1 MKRSVKIFAAAVCVS
16 CMLPFLTVQ
25 ATDYTILIEDIEIE
39 PGVTI
44 DINLNV
50 YVNEGASSWGN
61 EGKIYAVEGMSHTA
75 NCWANLAEALFLHG
89 NPGTE
94 INEIFA
100 IDMPGRGGSGI
111 PEGSPDFLYED
122 LFISHYLTIH
132 RAVLSYLN
140 SQGIYPTFI
149 MGHSLGGLSVIL
161 LQEQLVQEGSSMRQ
175 YGIRNAICLAPA
187 VPSPLPWG
195 FLAGGAGGLTP
206 FAIYTPELGLHL
218 AIPYT
223 VWPFIFFTNQFYVAP
238 NMVPGAPMP
247 PQVLANGYNSVEPG
261 PLLFEMAGLTPP
273 PPYPYKPRI
282 DCEPDIFRPMHN
294 VQLIIISDEY
304 DKMMHPDEMEVLYE
318 YLTGD
323 ESLTGYSMVPGEET
337 CHDTHIADPEA
348 LVEVLNS
355 NYYFLNFDIPIA
367 NWAIGIGVV
376 LILAA
381 AVLRFRRI
389 I

>member
-1 MKRSVKIFAAAVCVS
+1 
-16 CMLPFLTVQ
+16 MLPFASLQ
-25 ATDYTILIEDIEIE
+25 ATDYNILIEDIEIE

-75 NCWANLAEALFLHG
+75 NCWENLAEALFAHG

-100 IDMPGRGGSGI
+100 IDLPGRGGSGL
-111 PEGSPDFLYED
+111 PEGGGFLFED

-132 RAVLSYLN
+132 RAVLSYMN
-140 SQGIYPTFI
+140 SQGIYPAFI

-161 LQEQLVQEGSSMRQ
+161 LQEQMVNEGSSMRE
-175 YGIRNAICLAPA
+175 YGIKNAICLSPA
-187 VPSPLPWG
+187 VPAPLPWS
-195 FLAGGAGGLTP
+195 FLGGGAGGLTP
-206 FAIYTPELGLHL
+206 FATYTPELGLHL

-247 PQVLANGYNSVEPG
+247 PEVQAKGYCAIEPG

-273 PPYPYKPRI
+273 PPYPFKPRI
-282 DCEPDIFRPMHN
+282 DCDPDIFRMMHN

-304 DKMMHPDEMEVLYE
+304 DKMMHPDEMETLYM

-323 ESLTGYSMVPGEET
+323 ESLTGYGMVAGEET

-348 LVEVLNS
+348 IVEVLNG
-355 NYYFLNFDIPIA
+355 NYYFIHFNIPLS
-367 NWAIGIGVV
+367 NWAILVGIM
-376 LILAA
+376 LIVGAA
-381 AVLRFRRI
+381 LLRYRRMF
-389 I
+389 